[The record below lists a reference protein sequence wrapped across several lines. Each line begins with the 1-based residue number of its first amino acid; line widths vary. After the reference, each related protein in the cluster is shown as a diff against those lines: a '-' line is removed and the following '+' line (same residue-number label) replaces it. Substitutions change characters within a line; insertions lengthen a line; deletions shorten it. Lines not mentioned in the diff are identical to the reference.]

1 VVPSQDLVRFG
12 GIATGPGYAFH
23 AFAGR
28 YAWSQRAELRVPV
41 PFPSVTLFKYGRTPP
56 HMTLAP
62 YGHLV
67 CVAERE
73 GGEDGCYPSL
83 GLGATLLFDLL
94 RFDVAYGLR
103 DEGGWR
109 FGVDV
114 GRVFWGIL

>member
-1 VVPSQDLVRFG
+1 MPEQELVRFG
-12 GIATGPGYAFH
+12 GITTGPGYSFH

-41 PFPSVTLFKYGRTPP
+41 PFPSVALLRYGRAPP

-62 YGHLV
+62 YGHVV
-67 CVAERE
+67 CVAERNA
-73 GGEDGCYPSL
+73 GEDGCNPSL
-83 GLGATLLFDLL
+83 GLAATFLFDLL
-94 RFDVAYGLR
+94 RFDLAYGFNQ
-103 DEGGWR
+103 DGGWR